1 MALDSTTVAYAAEDT
16 PAANIACQSAGV
28 QFFPDTTA
36 QVTFT
41 FIIWCI
47 VLTSS
52 SAKQQAAQPHAVTV
66 SLKRPDGICIRETN
80 VTVQLKCMLMTKAH
94 MS

>member
-28 QFFPDTTA
+28 QFFPDNTA

-52 SAKQQAAQPHAVTV
+52 SAKQQAARPHAVTV
-66 SLKRPDGICIRETN
+66 PLERPDGSAS
-80 VTVQLKCMLMTKAH
+80 VKQM
-94 MS
+94 